1 MRKFLIGFLIL
12 ISTIFFTLNVSAKS
26 YKDETTTYD
35 YNFLKEKVI
44 EKYSVNLDDYKYF
57 SMRTIAY
64 DANWPN
70 VTPQIQFIAWNNAEI
85 NVSNVSDIAL
95 IVSLSNSDDYFSG
108 TYTVKSSFLNKIS
121 GTSFELT
128 FNDLDTETYKIIKS
142 DVKGFDSIT
151 YNDTVYTFDR
161 IDKTEV
167 QTRDYTFITLT
178 DFFIIKKDDYTL
190 ILSNLDLLVD
200 ESSSEF
206 YLGYA
211 LSNIFAYIIIYFFIK
226 SALTVY
232 YMFFKKKRG
241 VL

>member
-1 MRKFLIGFLIL
+1 MKKRIL
-12 ISTIFFTLNVSAKS
+12 IFSIFFAYIFGFYFLCLDKVSAKS

-44 EKYSVNLDDYKYF
+44 EKFNVNLDDYKYF

-64 DANWPN
+64 DANWPD

-85 NVSNVSDIAL
+85 NVSNISDIAL

-161 IDKTEV
+161 IDKVNSDNKGIEIVNDLANITK
-167 QTRDYTFITLT
+167 DYYINLKNNN
-178 DFFIIKKDDYTL
+178 IKFEFVL
-190 ILSNLDLLVD
+190 IGMFVFSFL
-200 ESSSEF
+200 
-206 YLGYA
+206 
-211 LSNIFAYIIIYFFIK
+211 IYV
-226 SALTVY
+226 LC
-232 YMFFKKKRG
+232 YMVRRFFK
-241 VL
+241 